1 MGVNGFWK
9 AIKGVP
15 QTFDDENDLPLLPSI
30 PVLVDGSNTLA
41 IVWNTMAKGLVYFKA
56 KSTSELDALAQE
68 ISTETVKL
76 IRGIIGSRKAG
87 VVFDGQE
94 RELKKLKADAIK
106 REQIKA
112 RARAARADI
121 LGCKSSSSATLMT
134 RNVFPRGVLYEKI
147 LILLANEF
155 IVYQGKGEADF
166 LISSLLR
173 QEEWANAAILSGD
186 SDYLVFTDVEYLIN
200 PISKYRSVTA
210 KSKVLEKLGK
220 F

>member
-15 QTFDDENDLPLLPSI
+15 QTFADEKDLPLSPTT
-30 PVLVDGSNTLA
+30 PVIVDGSNVLA
-41 IVWNTMAKGLVYFKA
+41 IVWNTIGKGLVYFKA
-56 KSTSELDALAQE
+56 KSTSELNALAEE

-76 IRGIIGSRKAG
+76 IRSIIGGRKTG
-87 VVFDGQE
+87 VVFDGQK
-94 RELKKLKADAIK
+94 RELIKLKADAIK
-106 REQIKA
+106 RKQIKA

-134 RNVFPRGVLYEKI
+134 RNLFPLGVLYE
-147 LILLANEF
+147 LIQNKLAKEF
-155 IVYQGKGEADF
+155 AVYQAKGEADF

-200 PISKYRSVTA
+200 PISKYRSVTS